1 MTDWTTIIVTFVTVI
16 TGGFVFQ
23 LIDRIRFRKQEI
35 RLKNS
40 TVENSD
46 LDNESKR
53 LDNDIKQM
61 DVGSM
66 YLEKVQKLADMMEES
81 AARMVK
87 SSASRDGDWAELKE
101 DMSHVKGGLS
111 KIESDVAQLN
121 GKYELMEEYLNGG
134 FTRFREEQ
142 AVKNIKRT
150 KANRYEKKKNTTG
163 KNPRVSPARE
173 EHNADEGCEA
183 VPVPAP
189 VGGDL

>member
-1 MTDWTTIIVTFVTVI
+1 MIDWTTVIVTVLGFVTI
-16 TGGFVFQ
+16 ESVFRI
-23 LIDRIRFRKQEI
+23 IDRVRYKREDKK
-35 RLKNS
+35 LKKNA
-40 TVENSD
+40 VEDSD

-81 AARMVK
+81 ATRMVK

-150 KANRYEKKKNTTG
+150 KANRYEKKKDTTG
-163 KNPRVSPARE
+163 KNPRLSPARE

-183 VPVPAP
+183 LQVPSP